1 VWWKKM
7 DFIEK
12 VKGFILEPIETF
24 QKVKDEETGEA
35 LRFFIIWLLI
45 VSALSAIFF
54 SIIGI
59 TILST
64 MPQTEELAMLDSFI
78 GVGGGIIIAIFMFV
92 FMVIFGVITIFI
104 GAGII
109 HLGVLIVGGKNG
121 YHQTLKSLIY
131 GGTPSYLFGWIPFI
145 GTIGS
150 IWSLILAIFGIKEL
164 QEISTGKAII
174 AVLLPFIILSAI
186 ASFFIL
192 AVFLPGLSQFSLPLT
207 P

>member
-1 VWWKKM
+1 M

>member
-1 VWWKKM
+1 M
-7 DFIEK
+7 NFIEK
-12 VKGFILEPIETF
+12 VKGFILEPTETF
-24 QKVKDEETGEA
+24 QKVKDEEVGEA

-64 MPQTEELAMLDSFI
+64 MPQTDELAMFDSFI
-78 GVGGGIIIAIFMFV
+78 GAGGGIVIAIFMFI
-92 FMVIFGVITIFI
+92 FMLIFGVITIFI

-109 HLGVLIVGGKNG
+109 HLGVLIVGGKNK

-150 IWSLILAIFGIKEL
+150 IWSLILSIFGIKEL
-164 QEISTGKAII
+164 HEISTGKAII
-174 AVLLPFIILSAI
+174 AVLLPVIILSAI
-186 ASFFIL
+186 ASFFVL
-192 AVFLPGLSQFSLPLT
+192 AVFLSGLSQFPLPPT